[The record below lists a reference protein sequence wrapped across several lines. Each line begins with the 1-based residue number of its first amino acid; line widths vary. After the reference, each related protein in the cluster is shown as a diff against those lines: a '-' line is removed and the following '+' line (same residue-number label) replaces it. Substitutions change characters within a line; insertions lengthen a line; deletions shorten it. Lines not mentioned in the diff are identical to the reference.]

1 MRLAPYV
8 LSAILFLPLLPA
20 QEEPEAE
27 QPAPALRERPA
38 PEGESVAIP
47 AGTRFPLVL
56 INSVSTK
63 NAAPGDRVYLESVY
77 PVVVDG
83 KILVPPGT
91 YVSGSITSSKRP
103 GRVKGK
109 GELYV
114 RFEQMILPNGVIRDL
129 TGRVGSLDGRS
140 PERFDHEEGKIQSE
154 GGVAEDIQTVGQTTA
169 AGASIGTIAGAAGG
183 NTLGG
188 LGYGSLAGAAA
199 GVIGVLASRGPDA
212 ILERG
217 TQVDMVLE
225 YTLYFTPEELT
236 FDNPLARPNSN
247 LGNGPDPNRNR
258 STGNNRRFPL

>member
-1 MRLAPYV
+1 MRLATYLLV
-8 LSAILFLPLLPA
+8 TAFALPLLHA
-20 QEEPEAE
+20 QHETAAVPEE
-27 QPAPALRERPA
+27 PALRERPA
-38 PEGESVAIP
+38 AGPEAVSIP

-56 INSVSTK
+56 INSISTK

-83 KILVPPGT
+83 KIRVPPGT
-91 YVSGSITSSKRP
+91 YVSGSITSAKRP

-140 PERFDHEEGKIQSE
+140 PERFDHEEGKIESE
-154 GGVAEDIQTVGQTTA
+154 GGAGKDARTIGETTA
-169 AGASIGTIAGAAGG
+169 AGASIGTIAGAASG

-225 YTLYFTPEELT
+225 YDLHFTEEELT
-236 FDNPLARPNSN
+236 FENPLARPNTN
-247 LGNGPDPNRNR
+247 TGTGPDPNRNR
-258 STGNNRRFPL
+258 NNANRRFPL